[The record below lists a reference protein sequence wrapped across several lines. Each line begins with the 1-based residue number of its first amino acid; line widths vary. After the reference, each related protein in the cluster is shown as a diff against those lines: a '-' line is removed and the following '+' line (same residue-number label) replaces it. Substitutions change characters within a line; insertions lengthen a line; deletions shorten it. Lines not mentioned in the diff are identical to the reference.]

1 MLIRTQ
7 DKKSLIDIAGAIIEI
22 KELSCL
28 VDPFDTGNAFHVYG
42 DTFLIEASIPVT
54 SHIRLGEYSSKEKA
68 LYVLDMIHAKHI
80 LDFKVFEMPADDEVN
95 VWVNQY

>member
-7 DKKSLIDIAGAIIEI
+7 DKKILIDTTGAIIEI

-42 DTFLIEASIPVT
+42 DTYLIEASIAVA
-54 SHIRLGEYSSKEKA
+54 SRIKLGDYSSKEKA
-68 LYVLDMIHAKHI
+68 LYVLDMIHEKYI

-95 VWVNQY
+95 V